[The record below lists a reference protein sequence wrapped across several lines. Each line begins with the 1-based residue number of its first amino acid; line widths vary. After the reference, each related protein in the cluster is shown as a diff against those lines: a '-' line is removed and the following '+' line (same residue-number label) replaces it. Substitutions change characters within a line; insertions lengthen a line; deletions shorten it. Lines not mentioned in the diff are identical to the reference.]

1 MNRAAVV
8 EEEEEEE
15 EEEEGLLATRLL
27 VDHDD
32 YVLFVKL

>member
-1 MNRAAVV
+1 VNRAAVV
-8 EEEEEEE
+8 EEEEEE

-32 YVLFVKL
+32 YVLYSCIR